1 MPIISGKCPNCH
13 AKIELYSTHAFG
25 VCSYCGKRYLTEQ
38 ALSEKESSGTSEIKK
53 TDSGAAVKSPDSPTA
68 VSSAPNGAIG
78 ISDITAKP
86 PVEYA
91 SGNVVYRENES
102 VPEPAQDYFLS
113 GSSFLALGDFEKAA
127 QQFLQAAKLS
137 PGNPKYWLYL
147 LCAATDKFTRLYRLC
162 GDSETVKVGTR
173 RIYCSKVY
181 KNFLSTAE
189 NDDFIF
195 VKGQFG
201 VDLSPESGEVWENIL
216 TYVIRKKNLPF
227 GLLRASEIAVFAFG
241 KLSALAPEKAEIYR
255 DALCRRLNPEKDGVL
270 EINTLCFYPEP
281 VNGVFSAYENA
292 DTVEFASDNMTGS
305 EKYKAFLLKNSVE
318 TIGIH
323 FPFEQLISDSDVEKI
338 PDKLICFCGKLRK
351 VTLSEKVTSVGKSA
365 FEGCINLS
373 VVENTENLREISDR
387 AFFGTSIRVLDIP
400 GSVRKLGKEI
410 LGCGPKASEQCEI
423 EKYLIKLDASLA
435 AKSKGFNNVGAHKCG
450 YIVRKKG
457 KLRLCYPMKSVK
469 GSYKPVSE
477 REKMI
482 FKALAYTSIDKE
494 DIELVKSESKLQKIT
509 DKLKSLFRPK
519 E

>member
-1 MPIISGKCPNCH
+1 MKFDTIAVQYAHNAGNNRHCIPVPIYQTTAFDFDNVQYAADLFDLKTHGDIYTRISNPTTQVLEERIAALEG
-13 AKIELYSTHAFG
+13 G
-25 VCSYCGKRYLTEQ
+25 VG
-38 ALSEKESSGTSEIKK
+38 AL
-53 TDSGAAVKSPDSPTA
+53 A
-68 VSSAPNGAIG
+68 VSSGQSASAIAVLNIAKAGDEVVASSTLYGGTFNLLNTTLRKLG
-78 ISDITAKP
+78 INTRF
-86 PVEYA
+86 VR
-91 SGNVVYRENES
+91 GES
-102 VPEPAQDYFLS
+102 AQDY
-113 GSSFLALGDFEKAA
+113 
-127 QQFLQAAKLS
+127 
-137 PGNPKYWLYL
+137 
-147 LCAATDKFTRLYRLC
+147 
-162 GDSETVKVGTR
+162 
-173 RIYCSKVY
+173 
-181 KNFLSTAE
+181 
-189 NDDFIF
+189 
-195 VKGQFG
+195 
-201 VDLSPESGEVWENIL
+201 
-216 TYVIRKKNLPF
+216 
-227 GLLRASEIAVFAFG
+227 
-241 KLSALAPEKAEIYR
+241 
-255 DALCRRLNPEKDGVL
+255 
-270 EINTLCFYPEP
+270 
-281 VNGVFSAYENA
+281 
-292 DTVEFASDNMTGS
+292 
-305 EKYKAFLLKNSVE
+305 
-318 TIGIH
+318 
-323 FPFEQLISDSDVEKI
+323 EQLITDSDVEKI